1 MNKPHRLVMV
11 TVFGLLLR
19 VTPGWGQQTCL
30 QNSQCNP
37 TMSDTFGNTAGG
49 SGALYFDSW
58 FDVDGFSVSGTENTA
73 FGQSALIGNA
83 STANVPGGNYNTA
96 IGYSALFTND
106 TGSLNTA
113 SGIEALYSN
122 TTGSDNTA
130 DGVDALQEN
139 TAGGLNTA
147 IGAYALQ
154 DNSGA
159 GGGGGDNTAIG
170 AYALNANRIGGDNTA
185 LGAYSLNSNI
195 GSGNTA
201 IGRDALFENTGGNDN
216 TAIGKYA
223 LYNNAAGTD
232 NIALGYNAGSDL
244 TSSASNNIDIGSAGV
259 AGDSGVIRIGI
270 DGQQSQAFIQGV
282 FTKNI
287 GTNVGKDYG
296 DVYISNLG
304 LLGTKKS
311 SARYK
316 RDIHDMGDAS
326 AKLMKLRPVT
336 FRYKEDP
343 TGTIQYGLVA
353 EEVERVYPELVGHG
367 ADGKVETVHY
377 SDLPGM
383 LLNELQKQAHE
394 LQKQASENARQA
406 RQIAELKADRDRDRA
421 QRATFEARLSALEQT
436 TQARNGGR
444 KLAASFDR

>member
-1 MNKPHRLVMV
+1 MV

-159 GGGGGDNTAIG
+159 GGGGDNTAIG